1 MSKNNKSNN
10 IESGIIEPE
19 PIVDYINNP
28 VSGVK
33 AFNQNIC
40 LTPIMDDNINRLIV
54 FDLNNNLK
62 VFNKDVL
69 QTETKLPFYSSG
81 IIDYYSI
88 DSSSKYDA
96 NFLGIAGETAVYVYK
111 NLKKV
116 IKINIPS
123 EPINEEEKFI
133 YKDFENGNITDVECL
148 TKIKLLAE
156 KISNGKTKKN
166 EEDGEKKDDE
176 EDNIIPL
183 SHFTLELLTIKN
195 KENEL
200 KYLNDNK
207 NINIVVY
214 NYITCINKIYK
225 DNAMNKKSRSY
236 LILGTEAKNVIV
248 FDPAQLKRIST
259 TKLKEVPVQIE
270 TIGAYEND
278 HKIIVSDRNN
288 SIYIIKKNDIKD
300 KIEITQPIINFVIN
314 PKSIYLITFSK
325 KYECYSYG
333 NKKNYS
339 INLDDS
345 ATNIALFH
353 KESDDLY
360 IIIITLVNNDF
371 LCFREKQLIYKCK
384 TNDKVFGIKVGT
396 FGNIPNCVIM
406 LGYSG
411 AMMIK
416 KFNNDVNLSN
426 KKYIEPSSNDEA
438 NKGNLNVPK
447 KTQLYLNLMER
458 EKENFTEMQNTFQN
472 DLLRIRYKAMDT
484 YVKMLKIGNAPQNY
498 SSSTTMKIS
507 ASLEGLGPNFKLNL
521 ILDNVGNE
529 PLYNCLLTLDYN
541 RNIYIFD
548 KENIQLSL
556 IMPNI
561 PIKYSL
567 NFKNISETGAS
578 GIIKI
583 IVVDK
588 LKTSPLI
595 QTTMK
600 VPISELEML

>member
-1 MSKNNKSNN
+1 MNK
-10 IESGIIEPE
+10 
-19 PIVDYINNP
+19 
-28 VSGVK
+28 K
-33 AFNQNIC
+33 ARSYLVIG
-40 LTPIMDDNINRLIV
+40 
-54 FDLNNNLK
+54 
-62 VFNKDVL
+62 
-69 QTETKLPFYSSG
+69 TETK
-81 IIDYYSI
+81 
-88 DSSSKYDA
+88 
-96 NFLGIAGETAVYVYK
+96 
-111 NLKKV
+111 NL
-116 IKINIPS
+116 
-123 EPINEEEKFI
+123 
-133 YKDFENGNITDVECL
+133 
-148 TKIKLLAE
+148 
-156 KISNGKTKKN
+156 
-166 EEDGEKKDDE
+166 
-176 EDNIIPL
+176 
-183 SHFTLELLTIKN
+183 
-195 KENEL
+195 
-200 KYLNDNK
+200 
-207 NINIVVY
+207 
-214 NYITCINKIYK
+214 
-225 DNAMNKKSRSY
+225 
-236 LILGTEAKNVIV
+236 IV

-278 HKIIVSDRNN
+278 HKIMVSDRNN

-353 KESDDLY
+353 KESEDLY
-360 IIIITLVNNDF
+360 IIIITLANNDF

-458 EKENFTEMQNTFQN
+458 EKENFTEMQNIFQN

>member
-69 QTETKLPFYSSG
+69 QIETKLPFYSSG
-81 IIDYYSI
+81 IIDYYSN
-88 DSSSKYDA
+88 DTSSKYDA
-96 NFLGIAGETAVYVYK
+96 NFLGIAGDTAVYIYK

-133 YKDFENGNITDVECL
+133 YKDFGNGNITDVECL

-156 KISNGKTKKN
+156 KISNGNTKKN
-166 EEDGEKKDDE
+166 EEDGEKKEDE
-176 EDNIIPL
+176 EENIIPL

-314 PKSIYLITFSK
+314 PKAIYLITFSK
-325 KYECYSYG
+325 KYECNSYG

-371 LCFREKQLIYKCK
+371 
-384 TNDKVFGIKVGT
+384 
-396 FGNIPNCVIM
+396 
-406 LGYSG
+406 
-411 AMMIK
+411 
-416 KFNNDVNLSN
+416 
-426 KKYIEPSSNDEA
+426 
-438 NKGNLNVPK
+438 
-447 KTQLYLNLMER
+447 
-458 EKENFTEMQNTFQN
+458 
-472 DLLRIRYKAMDT
+472 
-484 YVKMLKIGNAPQNY
+484 
-498 SSSTTMKIS
+498 
-507 ASLEGLGPNFKLNL
+507 
-521 ILDNVGNE
+521 
-529 PLYNCLLTLDYN
+529 
-541 RNIYIFD
+541 
-548 KENIQLSL
+548 
-556 IMPNI
+556 
-561 PIKYSL
+561 
-567 NFKNISETGAS
+567 
-578 GIIKI
+578 
-583 IVVDK
+583 
-588 LKTSPLI
+588 
-595 QTTMK
+595 
-600 VPISELEML
+600 

>member
-10 IESGIIEPE
+10 IESGVIEPD
-19 PIVDYINNP
+19 PIIDFLNNP
-28 VSGVK
+28 VSGIK

-40 LTPIMDDNINRLIV
+40 LTPVMEDNINRLLV
-54 FDLNNNLK
+54 CDLNNNLK

-69 QTETKLPFYSSG
+69 QTETKLPFYSAG
-81 IIDYYSI
+81 LIDYYSY
-88 DSSSKYDA
+88 DQTSKSDA
-96 NFLGIAGETAVYVYK
+96 NYLAIAGETSVYVYK

-116 IKINIPS
+116 IKINIPV

-133 YKDFENGNITDVECL
+133 YKDFESGNITDAECL

-156 KISNGKTKKN
+156 KISNKQIKKN
-166 EEDGEKKDDE
+166 EEDDDKKEDEDD
-176 EDNIIPL
+176 IIPL

-207 NINIVVY
+207 NINIVVN
-214 NYITCINKIYK
+214 NYITCINKIYI
-225 DNAMNKKSRSY
+225 DNAMNKRSKSY
-236 LILGTEAKNVIV
+236 LILGTETKNVII
-248 FDPAQLKRIST
+248 FDPSQLRRLSC
-259 TKLKEVPVQIE
+259 TKLQEVPVQIE
-270 TIGAYEND
+270 TLGAYEND

-288 SIYIIKKNDIKD
+288 SIYIMRKNVIKE
-300 KIEITQPIINFVIN
+300 KIEITQPIINFIIN

-325 KYECYSYG
+325 KYECYLYS
-333 NKKNYS
+333 NKKSFS
-339 INLDDS
+339 INLDDQ
-345 ATNIALFH
+345 ATNIALYH
-353 KESDDLY
+353 KESEDLY
-360 IIIITLVNNDF
+360 IIIITLANNDF

-384 TNDKVFGIKVGT
+384 TNDKVFGIKIGM
-396 FGNIPNCVIM
+396 FGIIPNCVVM

-416 KFNNDVNLSN
+416 RFNNDVNLSN
-426 KKYIEPSSNDEA
+426 KKFIDSSSNDVA

-458 EKENFTEMQNTFQN
+458 EKENFTDMQNVFQN